1 MLDPFDQLNR
11 HTEELLAQK
20 QMLLVLA
27 ENHNLST
34 FFQTCLYSALHLHR
48 FRILH
53 SFFADIFGV
62 IGERRVLDV
71 PAARLHAQ
79 R

>member
-27 ENHNLST
+27 ENHNRLNAQNQAMNKQFT
-34 FFQTCLYSALHLHR
+34 EL
-48 FRILH
+48 
-53 SFFADIFGV
+53 
-62 IGERRVLDV
+62 LDAV
-71 PAARLHAQ
+71 EKLTEQMTKHKNDSK
-79 R
+79 

>member
-27 ENHNLST
+27 DSHNRLNA
-34 FFQTCLYSALHLHR
+34 QLN
-48 FRILH
+48 
-53 SFFADIFGV
+53 V
-62 IGERRVLDV
+62 IKEQHD
-71 PAARLHAQ
+71 RLITSLNTLTEHIVKSDRKFKVIPNDPQ
-79 R
+79 

>member
-27 ENHNLST
+27 ENHNRLNAQNQAMNKQFT
-34 FFQTCLYSALHLHR
+34 EL
-48 FRILH
+48 
-53 SFFADIFGV
+53 
-62 IGERRVLDV
+62 LDAV
-71 PAARLHAQ
+71 EKLTEQMTKHKNKNEIK
-79 R
+79 

>member
-27 ENHNLST
+27 ENHNRLNAKLEAIKTQHSQILTALENLTTTIIKSDKT
-34 FFQTCLYSALHLHR
+34 FKVMPDDPQ
-48 FRILH
+48 
-53 SFFADIFGV
+53 
-62 IGERRVLDV
+62 
-71 PAARLHAQ
+71 
-79 R
+79 

>member
-27 ENHNLST
+27 DNHNRLNAQNLAMNKQFSE
-34 FFQTCLYSALHLHR
+34 L
-48 FRILH
+48 
-53 SFFADIFGV
+53 
-62 IGERRVLDV
+62 LDAV
-71 PAARLHAQ
+71 EKLTEKMTQ
-79 R
+79 NKNDTQ